1 MTGWIPLKNDFI
13 AADVIR
19 WDEAVYA
26 KPGRRSRRPVKI
38 GTRRVTAEVLKGPD
52 ADGWVAL
59 LVRQCE
65 VLTETV
71 IGQVVE
77 KFKNGRSL
85 RRASDTIVRG
95 KPERLLWTDETA
107 RDAVLAS
114 LQPDQAAPEPR
125 PRRSASKNRKT
136 TPKRP
141 RKRTRR

>member
-1 MTGWIPLKNDFI
+1 MSQWIALTKDFI

-52 ADGWVAL
+52 AEGWVAL

-77 KFKNGRSL
+77 KFKIGRSL
-85 RRASDTIVRG
+85 RRASDTILRG
-95 KPERLLWTDETA
+95 KAERLLWTDETA

-114 LQPDQAAPEPR
+114 FQPDQVAPK
-125 PRRSASKNRKT
+125 PRRSAGTKKS
-136 TPKRP
+136 TPKGP